1 MGEFSSNLDLTLHLS
16 RCPRSSLSL
25 PASQLSWLLPLLSP
39 SHDTT
44 SWRSLAV
51 LWTRFCVL
59 EKLKLPGTTAGTLL
73 IFRLVLLGLL
83 ELLTVEPV
91 SVMFW
96 NGWDSTRA
104 RFKYK
109 VLV

>member
-1 MGEFSSNLDLTLHLS
+1 MGSSHLDLTLHIS
-16 RCPRSSLSL
+16 PCPRSSLSL
-25 PASQLSWLLPLLSP
+25 PASQLSWLLSLLSP
-39 SHDTT
+39 SQDTT
-44 SWRSLAV
+44 SWRGLGV
-51 LWTRFCVL
+51 LWTRLFCVL

-83 ELLTVEPV
+83 GLLTVEPV
-91 SVMFW
+91 SVMFC

-109 VLV
+109 VLVI